1 MGSRQPRMMT
11 ELYWKNSDV
20 YFSEEDPEVVVAKFT
35 NAHHV
40 VMEVMHYVA
49 ALDGELQEEQVT

>member
-1 MGSRQPRMMT
+1 MMT

-40 VMEVMHYVA
+40 VMEVMHYVT